1 MKWIINTTIVLLVI
15 LLLLYIGSQ
24 VLVKYDVQD
33 NAVWER
39 LGSIVAMISEE
50 VWNFLRPFVQLV
62 IILLILEWFVGKF
75 GIKVIPENF
84 KLNGSVQTLIALL
97 VVSAFCLAALGNIPG
112 MGALKDLA
120 LVVVGFY
127 FGSQRKSPNE
137 TKDKTP
143 THKG

>member
-1 MKWIINTTIVLLVI
+1 MKWIINTTIFLLVI
-15 LLLLYIGSQ
+15 LLFLYIGSQ
-24 VLVKYDVQD
+24 VLVKYDVEN

-39 LGSIVAMISEE
+39 LGNIVAMISGE
-50 VWNFLRPFVQLV
+50 VWNFGRPFVQLV
-62 IILLILEWFVGKF
+62 IMLLILEWLVGKF
-75 GIKVIPENF
+75 GIKIIPENF
-84 KLNGSVQTLIALL
+84 KLDGSVQTVIALL

-127 FGSQRKSPNE
+127 FGSHRLNAEE
-137 TKDKTP
+137 TKNKTA